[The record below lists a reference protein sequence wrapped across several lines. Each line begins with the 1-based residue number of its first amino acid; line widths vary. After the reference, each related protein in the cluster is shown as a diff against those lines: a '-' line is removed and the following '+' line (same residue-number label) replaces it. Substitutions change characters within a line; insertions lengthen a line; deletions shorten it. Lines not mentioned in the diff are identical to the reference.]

1 MIERI
6 RSWAQE
12 TEGVHAVV
20 LVGSRARMGA
30 TPDALSDYDL
40 VLFLDDPE
48 RFEVSDGWISGLGE
62 PLIVLPERTELL
74 GSTVPT
80 RLVEYREGHRVD
92 FTLSSRSAL
101 RVISYLPEL
110 PPMLDLGYRVLWDPE
125 GATGPMCPPQGR
137 GYAGQ
142 VPRPEALLADIR
154 EFFWETLVVG
164 KALAR
169 SEPHAAAYSAES
181 VMRNGL
187 LRRMLE
193 VRARMA
199 TGWSGHV
206 GPTGRGLDRYLPD
219 GLRQDAAPRAADWSG
234 SGAWNELEALF
245 QRFGRVA
252 REVCAGIGVEYPA
265 VLEEEVTERL
275 QRMRAVTL

>member
-1 MIERI
+1 MIDRI
-6 RSWAQE
+6 REWAKHV
-12 TEGVHAVV
+12 EGLHVVV

-30 TPDALSDYDL
+30 TPDELSDHDL
-40 VLFLDDPE
+40 VLFCDDPE
-48 RFEVSDGWISGLGE
+48 QFSRSDAWISGLGD
-62 PLIVLPERTELL
+62 PLIILPESTDLL

-110 PPMLDLGYRVLWDPE
+110 PPMFDLGYRVLWDPE

-137 GYAGQ
+137 GYAGR
-142 VPRPEALLADIR
+142 VPEPDEILADVR

-169 SEPHAAAYSAES
+169 GEAHAAAYSAES
-181 VMRNGL
+181 VMRHGL
-187 LRRMLE
+187 LRRILE

-206 GPTGRGLDRYLPD
+206 GPTGRGLSRFLPD
-219 GLRQDAAPRAADWSG
+219 GLREDAAPRAADWND
-234 SGAWNELEALF
+234 SGAWQELDELF
-245 QRFGRVA
+245 GCFVRVA
-252 REVCAGIGVEYPA
+252 REVCAGIGVEYPE
-265 VLEEEVTERL
+265 VLEREVTERL
-275 QRMRAVTL
+275 QRIRAARL